1 MGGSEAPLGTGTS
14 GVLWLAAAR
23 MQKGMG
29 SLAVTGEG
37 LQFQE
42 ANLQKEVQGRGV
54 APSTPPAST
63 PAAQY
68 TGGGW

>member
-1 MGGSEAPLGTGTS
+1 MAVKPLWAQALRVCS
-14 GVLWLAAAR
+14 GWLQLGCKKAW
-23 MQKGMG
+23 MG

-37 LQFQE
+37 LQFQA